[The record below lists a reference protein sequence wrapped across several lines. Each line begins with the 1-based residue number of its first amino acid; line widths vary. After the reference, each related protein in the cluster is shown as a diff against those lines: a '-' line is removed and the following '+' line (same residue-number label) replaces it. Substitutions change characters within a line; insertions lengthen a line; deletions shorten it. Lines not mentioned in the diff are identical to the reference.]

1 MFHFV
6 EFQLIIRTE
15 EASIASGLDFIV
27 GHVLLMA
34 GLWFST
40 AACRRRRSDGGKTT
54 EVIFF
59 SWSDESDQ
67 HDVLR
72 LVNCGASG
80 AARAAFLSIAI
91 A

>member
-54 EVIFF
+54 EIFF
-59 SWSDESDQ
+59 LGVTSDQ
-67 HDVLR
+67 HDVVR
-72 LVNCGASG
+72 LVNCGVSG
-80 AARAAFLSIAI
+80 AGRAAFLSIAI

>member
-59 SWSDESDQ
+59 LGVTSDQ
-67 HDVLR
+67 HDVVR
-72 LVNCGASG
+72 LVNCGVSG